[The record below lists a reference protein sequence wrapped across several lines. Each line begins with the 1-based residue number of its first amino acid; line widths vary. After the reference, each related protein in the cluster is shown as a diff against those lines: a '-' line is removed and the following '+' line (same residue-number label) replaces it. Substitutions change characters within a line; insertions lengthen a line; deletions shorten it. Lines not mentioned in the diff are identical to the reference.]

1 MSMFKLLGIA
11 WTAWKL
17 ASKRLGPVAG
27 LVAAVVVV
35 AAFVVV
41 QNYLEEHYPAL
52 GEAAEKVV

>member
-1 MSMFKLLGIA
+1 MSMFKLVGIA

-27 LVAAVVVV
+27 LVAAVAVV
-35 AAFVVV
+35 AAFVFV

-52 GEAAEKVV
+52 GDAVEKAV